1 MMHREGEVAIVT
13 GACRGIDRA
22 VTGRLGC
29 DGTARST
36 SRLCSSRRRKPRDPA
51 CDGGRVTT
59 LRDHN

>member
-29 DGTARST
+29 DGTATVNLKIVFVSAQKATRP
-36 SRLCSSRRRKPRDPA
+36 C
-51 CDGGRVTT
+51 V
-59 LRDHN
+59 